1 MIVTH
6 SSLSVSIMTRS
17 MSQAATAPPQV
28 ADNRDTDNNVAAN
41 DNVNGSVTDNNVAE
55 HVAENNAANNH
66 IRVQS

>member
-1 MIVTH
+1 
-6 SSLSVSIMTRS
+6 